1 MRKGLMACLLIMV
14 VLLCTTLGGCKAHS
28 SSMEFRA
35 DPDAGD
41 VEELKLQLF
50 EACQAMPEVLAAT
63 MSAFPSILEEA
74 TIKTSDPI
82 ELDNLMDGGD
92 GGEIQATLLKC
103 FVELLASE
111 DTEIEFGLTSGRVD
125 MTFAR
130 ERNPEAESYAPANI
144 EICWER
150 MMLQDARQVRITSY
164 VRKDAPESLYLDLE
178 HGFARCIA
186 VG

>member
-14 VLLCTTLGGCKAHS
+14 VLCTTLGGCKARS

-103 FVELLASE
+103 FVE
-111 DTEIEFGLTSGRVD
+111 TG
-125 MTFAR
+125 
-130 ERNPEAESYAPANI
+130 
-144 EICWER
+144 
-150 MMLQDARQVRITSY
+150 
-164 VRKDAPESLYLDLE
+164 
-178 HGFARCIA
+178 
-186 VG
+186 